1 MTKSKSK
8 KRIDVQNIA
17 DASFVKFL
25 VAAKTTGLNKE
36 VARFSVMMTQK
47 EETVFVLLS
56 FLRFVCCGRYY
67 KHIEDPVIEK
77 STKTMLLSDELFT
90 IMIKIT

>member
-25 VAAKTTGLNKE
+25 VAAKTTGLNME
-36 VARFSVMMTQK
+36 VVDFPFWWTQK
-47 EETVFVLLS
+47 EEIVFVLLS
-56 FLRFVCCGRYY
+56 FLRFVG
-67 KHIEDPVIEK
+67 
-77 STKTMLLSDELFT
+77 T
-90 IMIKIT
+90 IAVNTLKIR

>member
-25 VAAKTTGLNKE
+25 VAAKTTGLNME
-36 VARFSVMMTQK
+36 VVDFPFWWTQK
-47 EETVFVLLS
+47 EEIVFVFALFS
-56 FLRFVCCGRYY
+56 LRFVGS
-67 KHIEDPVIEK
+67 KHIEDPLIE
-77 STKTMLLSDELFT
+77 
-90 IMIKIT
+90 I